1 MAYNALISM
10 NARPVTQNEYYKN
23 SHDESVMLGSL
34 FNGNRYGVEIQK
46 LNGQDIFYH
55 IKSNGYQMP
64 NFENMRR
71 IYIDCNNGN
80 IAEFQIYTKFN

>member
-1 MAYNALISM
+1 M